1 MAGPYNSKTLMMA
14 TTAYIDDS
22 YSEIID
28 PLKTEVM
35 YVVEL
40 PGDHTQHPPKPN
52 VVVSSS
58 VCKLL
63 EYPVCLNAMY
73 PIHQLHIHTD
83 PFGMFISK
91 TLFKCSRLD
100 ENYGFTGFS
109 VPFNIMYCYH
119 HFILIR
125 FNFYGRLVH
134 NVYKP

>member
-28 PLKTEVM
+28 PLKTEAL

-58 VCKLL
+58 VCEL
-63 EYPVCLNAMY
+63 
-73 PIHQLHIHTD
+73 
-83 PFGMFISK
+83 
-91 TLFKCSRLD
+91 LFKCSRLD

-109 VPFNIMYCYH
+109 VPFNIMYCFH
-119 HFILIR
+119 HFILTR